1 MKSTTCLLICVSFLF
16 IQSAVYGQENDIQI
30 IKSRLIDDAVNQ
42 LGFTSRTERY
52 HISDFSKAEEYL
64 RQMKPNGSWAD
75 VNYQDKDNDWSP
87 LTHLDRLVVMAI
99 NYVKDTSALYQ
110 DGTLLEGLERG
121 LTYWYQ
127 INPICDNWYKNVIGK
142 QFYFNI
148 LGLLLQDKIDNILHT
163 KIVNDLTEAPSMT
176 GSNRT
181 LVAISTLFRGVLEDN
196 TERVQSGVNGVTDQ
210 VVITDDE
217 GIQRDYSFHQHGHF
231 IYNGNYGSDYLRE
244 SLWLGAMVHGTR
256 FAYTPEQ
263 IQILRNYY
271 LKGSRWMLRGGLMDY
286 NVRGRQVGRL
296 EGFQLRGHKLL
307 QQLDHFMIV
316 DPEYR
321 AIYQAS
327 KQAVEQENPQDI
339 SGNKHFWR
347 SDYTVH
353 HRDGYFTSVK
363 MCSNRTTGIEL
374 DMNSENKLGY
384 WLPYGLTY
392 LYRRGDEYLGVFPVW
407 DWARLPGVTSPHVE
421 IVRKGAFTQSAEFVG
436 GVSDSTYGISAMDYS
451 QEKTQAKKAWFWFD
465 DEWVALGAG
474 ITSSHQAAIVTGVN
488 QTLMKSDVVVDGVP
502 FEEGSKTL
510 TNPHWVW
517 HDSVG
522 YVFPGSESVRIKA
535 EPQSGNL
542 QRIYGLGKDTVYTE
556 DVFSLWFDHG
566 KKPRSDAYEYIV
578 VPATDTAALS
588 AYQENPPVTILSN
601 SAEVQA
607 VSHQKLQLTGMAFYQ
622 AGELMI
628 SDELTVIAA
637 DPVLIMVDLNKE
649 VITVSDPTTRLQKTH
664 IILTKTD
671 GQRQRIPVEFPT
683 GDYAGSS
690 VKISGIFDPIYVQKT
705 SGE

>member
-1 MKSTTCLLICVSFLF
+1 MKSTTFLLICISFF
-16 IQSAVYGQENDIQI
+16 VAPFVAYGQENDIQL

-64 RQMKPNGSWAD
+64 QQMKPDGSWAD
-75 VNYQDKDNDWSP
+75 VDYQDKDNDWSP
-87 LTHLDRLVVMAI
+87 LLHLDRLVVMAI

-110 DGTLLEGLERG
+110 DTALLEGVERG
-121 LTYWYQ
+121 LAYWYQ
-127 INPICDNWYKNVIGK
+127 VNPACDNWYKNDIGK

-148 LGLLLQDKIDNILHT
+148 LGLLLQDKIDDALHT
-163 KIVNDLTEAPSMT
+163 KIVHDLTEAPSMT

-181 LVAISTLFRGVLEDN
+181 LVAISTLFRGVLENN
-196 TERVQSGVNGVTDQ
+196 TDRIRLGVAGVTDQ
-210 VVITDDE
+210 IIITDEE

-256 FAYTPEQ
+256 FSYTPEQ
-263 IQILRNYY
+263 VQILRDYY
-271 LKGSRWMLRGGLMDY
+271 LKGSRWMLRGGMMDY
-286 NVRGRQVGRL
+286 NVRGRQVGRA

-321 AIYQAS
+321 EAYQTS
-327 KQAVEQENPQDI
+327 KQAVEQEEPQNI

-353 HRDGYFTSVK
+353 HRNDYFASLK
-363 MCSNRTTGIEL
+363 MCSDRTTGIEL

-392 LYRRGDEYLGVFPVW
+392 LYRRGDEYLGIFPVW

-421 IVRKGAFTQSAEFVG
+421 IARKGAFTQSAEFVG

-451 QEKTQAKKAWFWFD
+451 QEKTRAKKAWFWFD

-474 ITSSHQAAIVTGVN
+474 IRSKHQAAIVTGIN
-488 QTLMKSDVVVDGVP
+488 QTLLKGEVLVDGFA
-502 FEEGSKTL
+502 FEEGNQTL
-510 TNPHWVW
+510 ANPNWVW

-522 YVFPGSESVRIKA
+522 YVFPGNESVEIKA
-535 EPQSGNL
+535 ELQSGNL

-566 KKPRSDAYEYIV
+566 RKPRGGTYEYIV
-578 VPATDTAALS
+578 VPAADTATLS
-588 AYQENPPVTILSN
+588 DYQKNMPVTIIAN
-601 SAEVQA
+601 SAKVQA
-607 VSHQKLQLTGMAFYQ
+607 VSHRRLQLTSMVFHQ
-622 AGELMI
+622 AGELLI
-628 SDELTVIAA
+628 SDELTVAVA
-637 DPVLIMVDLNKE
+637 DPVLVMVDLSKE
-649 VITVSDPTTRLQKTH
+649 VITVSDPTTHLQKTH
-664 IILTKTD
+664 ITITRRD
-671 GQRQRIPVEFPT
+671 GQRQRIPIEFPT

-690 VKISGIFDPIYVQKT
+690 VKVTSIFDPIYAQQT
-705 SGE
+705 SDG